1 MGQTKYEFHY
11 HFQYPI
17 SEVYNI
23 ILNEQ
28 LKFFQQYDSS
38 IKKLEKGQKIKKD
51 MNTKTSQKLVKVK
64 MIVNEL
70 IENKKI
76 EVVTKYHQ
84 GDIVTTYE
92 FVNDGKETEVLYRE
106 DNHFHKNMHQLNFQ
120 IVGFLY
126 QWIYKKQIK
135 KRMKY
140 IDAQL
145 ARGELRID

>member
-11 HFQYPI
+11 HFQYPV

-23 ILNEQ
+23 IMNEQ
-28 LKFFQQYDSS
+28 LKFYQQYDSS
-38 IKKLEKGQKIKKD
+38 IKELQKGQKIKKE
-51 MNTKTSQKLVKVK
+51 MNTKTSQKPVKVK

-76 EVVTKYHQ
+76 EVVTKYQQ

-92 FVNDGKETEVLYRE
+92 FMKDEKETEVVYRE
-106 DNHFHKNMHQLNFQ
+106 DNHFHKSTHELNFQ

-126 QWIYKKQIK
+126 HWIYKRQMK

-140 IDAQL
+140 IDDKLQK
-145 ARGELRID
+145 GELRID